1 MNSTSR
7 VKTGLTSGLIAGAA
21 LAGLFLILDLGR
33 LAPLATPVNL
43 SASFLGPGRFSI
55 DTPVFSE
62 LVAIVVFVANL
73 LVFTLLHF
81 LAFAAL
87 GVGSC
92 LTCEKCGVP
101 LNVVTGAIYGLLVCS
116 LVFYLSLLVGVHG
129 AHAITGVPGPLTV
142 LTASA
147 FAGAII
153 GGCAQ
158 VMRYSE

>member
-1 MNSTSR
+1 MDSESR
-7 VKTGLTSGLIAGAA
+7 VRTGISSGLIAGVA
-21 LAGLFLILDLGR
+21 LAGLFLVLDLGR

-62 LVAIVVFVANL
+62 LVAIVVFISNL

-92 LTCEKCGVP
+92 FACDKFGVP
-101 LNVVTGAIYGLLVCS
+101 LNVFTGAVYGLLVCS

-129 AHAITGVPGPLTV
+129 ARAITGLPGPLTV
-142 LTASA
+142 LLASA
-147 FAGAII
+147 FAGAVI

-158 VMRYSE
+158 LRRSSS

>member
-1 MNSTSR
+1 MYSASR
-7 VKTGLTSGLIAGAA
+7 VKTGLTAGLIAGAT
-21 LAGLFLILDLGR
+21 LAGMFLILDLGR
-33 LAPLATPVNL
+33 LAPLSTPVNL

-62 LVAIVVFVANL
+62 LVAIIVFIANL

-92 LTCEKCGVP
+92 LTCDKCGVS
-101 LNVVTGAIYGLLVCS
+101 LNVFTGALYGLLVCS

-129 AHAITGVPGPLTV
+129 ARAITGLPSPVTV
-142 LTASA
+142 LAASA
-147 FAGAII
+147 FAGAVI

-158 VMRYSE
+158 VMRYSD

>member
-1 MNSTSR
+1 MDSTSR
-7 VKTGLTSGLIAGAA
+7 VKTGLTSGLIAGTA

-43 SASFLGPGRFSI
+43 SASFLGPGRFAI
-55 DTPVFSE
+55 DVPVFSE
-62 LVAIVVFVANL
+62 LVAIVVFTSNV

-92 LTCEKCGVP
+92 FACDKCGIQ
-101 LNVVTGAIYGLLVCS
+101 LNVFTGALYGLLVCS

-129 AHAITGVPGPLTV
+129 ARAITGLPGPMTV
-142 LTASA
+142 LLASA
-147 FAGAII
+147 FAGAVI

-158 VMRYSE
+158 VMRHSD